1 MTELEIRV
9 WTPSVDPVVLL
20 HQALL
25 RQVNRGMA
33 WIGAWGPNMGRRC
46 RVAGVVARESRRPLR
61 RGRRKS

>member
-9 WTPSVDPVVLL
+9 WSSSVDPVVLL

-33 WIGAWGPNMGRRC
+33 WIGAWGPGMGRRH
-46 RVAGVVARESRRPLR
+46 RMEGVVARKGQRPLR
-61 RGRRKS
+61 RGRRK